1 MPLVF
6 NILIVLE
13 VLATAIREEK
23 EIKGTQTGKEKK
35 KKTVTIYSMLYT
47 ENPKVAT
54 RKILNLINEFSK
66 VSGYKINTEKP
77 VAFLC
82 INIKYQKENLRKHL
96 NV

>member
-35 KKTVTIYSMLYT
+35 KTVTIYSMLYT
-47 ENPKVAT
+47 ENPKVST

-82 INIKYQKENLRKHL
+82 INIKYQKEKLRKHL